1 MTGLDEIRNNNDLAF
16 FGKVNASISHE
27 LKNILAIISEA
38 AGLLNDLTELA
49 GRGKDLD
56 LDMLKTCSSDIIEEI
71 QRGFATIKQMNKF
84 SHSVDD
90 PLKSIDLIEVLNL
103 MIDLAGFLSF
113 AGKVRFDPPPQGVP
127 TVLTCPFRLQ
137 NLLYQALVFA
147 FKSAGPE
154 AEIQVAMQPE
164 TSGHVRIIFSSLGP
178 INDKPFPSDQTQ
190 RIADSIGVEIRVSA
204 DSRQVHIVVPE
215 AIESL
220 K

>member
-1 MTGLDEIRNNNDLAF
+1 MTSSDEIRNNHDLAF

-49 GRGKDLD
+49 GRGKDID
-56 LDMLKTCSSDIIEEI
+56 PEMLRTCSHDIAEEI

-90 PLKSIDLIEVLNL
+90 PFKSIDLIEVLAL
-103 MIDLAGFLSF
+103 VIDLAGYLSF
-113 AGKVRFDPPPQGVP
+113 VGKVRFDRPQEVP

-147 FKSAGPE
+147 FESAGPE
-154 AEIQVAMQPE
+154 AEIQVTMQPE
-164 TSGHVRIIFSSLGP
+164 TSGHVRIIFSGLGTKC
-178 INDKPFPSDQTQ
+178 DRLFPSDQTR
-190 RIADSIGVEIRVSA
+190 RIADSIKVAVQVNG
-204 DSRQVHIVVPE
+204 DSRQIEIVVPE
-215 AIESL
+215 AIEGL